1 MMPSG
6 PPKFISVTG
15 LKCSY
20 GKITSP
26 LTEISVAKTANS
38 IAEPARPL
46 I

>member
-6 PPKFISVTG
+6 SPEFVLVTG

-20 GKITSP
+20 GKISGP
-26 LTEISVAKTANS
+26 LNEISVAKTANF